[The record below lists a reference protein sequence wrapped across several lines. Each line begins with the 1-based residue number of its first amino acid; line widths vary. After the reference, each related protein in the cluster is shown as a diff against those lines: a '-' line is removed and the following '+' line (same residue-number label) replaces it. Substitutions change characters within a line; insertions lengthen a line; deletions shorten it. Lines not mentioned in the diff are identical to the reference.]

1 MNGEV
6 LSGCEV
12 VPYRDGWPP
21 APGFIVGFLLSPHG
35 PKLLKTWVAVEC
47 SLLSAVCISAHR
59 FPGFSGAD
67 HFDATA
73 DHFATVAGLT
83 VADGQPPVTRV

>member
-47 SLLSAVCISAHR
+47 SLLSTLAIGTHLDSHDVPAFLVFR
-59 FPGFSGAD
+59 E
-67 HFDATA
+67 
-73 DHFATVAGLT
+73 LT
-83 VADGQPPVTRV
+83 TSTRPQTTSQPSLV